1 MHEDAQTARAMQRSI
16 NENLTRLEQTIETY
30 REQVH
35 LAAARE
41 GERTRLA
48 TLGEIEVA
56 VLTLARR
63 AAEVGAIQPFQDQH
77 GRWHGAVEGRLGSH
91 AVRDDPPCLDG
102 NGRVGRRLIPRMV
115 GAEGILKRLGLYVS
129 LPCKRHRTRYYAPAG
144 CRPSTG
150 ALAGLPC
157 QSSPK

>member
-30 REQVH
+30 RAQVH

-48 TLGEIEVA
+48 TLGEIEVS
-56 VLTLARR
+56 VLTLARC
-63 AAEVGAIQPFQDQH
+63 AADVGAIQPFQDQH

-91 AVRDDPPCLDG
+91 AVRDDPS
-102 NGRVGRRLIPRMV
+102 IP
-115 GAEGILKRLGLYVS
+115 
-129 LPCKRHRTRYYAPAG
+129 
-144 CRPSTG
+144 
-150 ALAGLPC
+150 
-157 QSSPK
+157 